1 MAQFS
6 CRCQHWFAS
15 RVELG
20 LRDLVIAGDWLVRT
34 GRATLPE
41 VQEALAGVSGRGCGN
56 ARRAAELVRKP
67 VESPRETGLR
77 LVVVLA
83 GLPEPECNVELGDE
97 WFFLG
102 RVDLYLRAWNLALEY
117 EGDQHRTDPGTYA
130 KDLTRSEDL
139 TASGVG
145 MIGSPR
151 STCVT
156 PAPSSG
162 GCIEHWSLAATTAR
176 HRGSGPSGLSPSVER
191 ALPMPPEPP
200 DRAGVLDRCD
210 FGVWA

>member
-56 ARRAAELVRKP
+56 ARRAAELVRKR

-145 MIGSPR
+145 MIR
-151 STCVT
+151 V
-156 PAPSSG
+156 AK
-162 GCIEHWSLAATTAR
+162 EHLR
-176 HRGSGPSGLSPSVER
+176 HPCAVVWRVYR
-191 ALPMPPEPP
+191 ALVARGYDGPPPKFGPERTLAFG
-200 DRAGVLDRCD
+200 RACPAHAARTT
-210 FGVWA
+210 